1 METNKMEAVLRGGE
15 LKYIRGGGGLSK
27 NSILIPFRLLL
38 NCQTKSVT
46 RQL

>member
-15 LKYIRGGGGLSK
+15 LKYIRGGGLSK

-38 NCQTKSVT
+38 NCQTKVT